1 MSGGHPRG
9 QRRRPQRLETGGP
22 PWHQLGSWEEEI
34 GGSSLGGGGGRRS
47 IWESRAAPLG
57 GPGPGAGGGEQEPTG
72 RGGGLRQVALRDG
85 PALPASS
92 LGWVLSPP
100 ELRPLHLRRQQ

>member
-9 QRRRPQRLETGGP
+9 QRRRPQRLETRGP
-22 PWHQLGSWEEEI
+22 PWYQPGSWEEEI
-34 GGSSLGGGGGRRS
+34 GGSSLGGWEGCS
-47 IWESRAAPLG
+47 IWDTRAAPLG
-57 GPGPGAGGGEQEPTG
+57 GPGPGAGGGEWEPTG

-85 PALPASS
+85 PALPTSS

-100 ELRPLHLRRQQ
+100 ELRPLHLRREQ